1 MSTKLAK
8 ILLPVSQQG
17 TAEACRQAAFG
28 LARDFAARLE
38 VLHLCPA
45 AWQRLP
51 YASEISPFYSEEVLD
66 ICRGQVSAE
75 QSQAKVWFEQA
86 VSAHSGA
93 SADFQSIEG
102 FTATT
107 MAARARVAD
116 LSVVPSIAAP
126 GR

>member
-1 MSTKLAK
+1 LSAKLAK
-8 ILLPVSQQG
+8 ILLPVSRQG
-17 TAEACRQAAFG
+17 TTESCRQAAFG

-75 QSQAKVWFEQA
+75 QSEVKAWFEQA
-86 VSAHSGA
+86 LSAQPGA
-93 SADFQSIEG
+93 SADFQGIEG
-102 FTATT
+102 FPPTT

-116 LSVVPSIAAP
+116 LSVVPSRA